1 MDGTAPTADRLETL
15 ALDVV
20 DESPTNPRKRFDQ
33 AKLEELAADIA
44 ANGLIQPVVVRP
56 RGDGRFELVVG
67 ARRTRASKMAGRG
80 TILAIVR
87 DLDDRTTLEVQLSE
101 NAQRQDVHPLEE
113 ADGYAQLI
121 EVHHA
126 TAEEVAAKV
135 GKPVGY
141 VRHRLQYRALS
152 PAAREAFFAGKLTPH
167 TALLVAR
174 IPVAALQEQATKEIT
189 AVQWNGGSMS
199 PREAGEHVRHR
210 FMLRLADAP
219 FDRGDAQLVPAAG
232 ACTTCPKRTGNQ
244 AELFADVDSPDTC
257 TDPGCFA
264 AKKEAHWQQV
274 TEKAKAKGQA
284 VLSEKAAEKVFP
296 YSDSVAH
303 GSDYVDVTDKP
314 WDVGDG
320 KKSYE
325 GLLGKDHLPP
335 VTVARD
341 KSGKVHD
348 LVKKEDLARAL
359 KAAGLSSKA
368 AAPPPSTNH
377 EAQERE
383 KKLRNRLTIDRAIA
397 AIVPAAE
404 ARKPDL
410 AQWVLVAEA
419 LLSSSY
425 DAVRAVEKRR
435 GIFNERNGGGAALKK
450 ALASMKEPQV
460 RGLVV
465 ELIATKAS
473 VYAHFGEDFKSA
485 CTLLGVDLKK
495 LEAAVSAERK
505 AAKKAKTKK
514 ASKKS
519 AKGASEPKAKPARA
533 RRAAE
538 EQPDEE
544 EQPDD
549 GDLDGDPAEEEETET
564 RVWVAMATWD
574 ALTDEAHVNLG
585 EPIVGSEVGWHEIG
599 EHMTAVVPGAELL
612 EALRSECRKR
622 GVALHEGEEP
632 PAAAPTEEPARV
644 PCTKDPAAL
653 CIPGRWVVV
662 SLFAERWTRYGDS
675 ERRDGLTHLLHGSPG
690 DHQTRLYDP
699 DGEMVAWWPD
709 GPRPPAIVDRFGK
722 GPAAAVTLYVRDDAW
737 QSLAPAAQRVVQ
749 SPAAGVSVLNIRPAG
764 AAHREMGPMTP
775 EEAEVLRAAARNVG
789 LEVFDAPPAAGAKPE
804 EPAPASAPQRV
815 LIVHTEGDDWMGA
828 RKGLPAWQA
837 DKTPGAGFTTGG
849 SAAPL
854 AMLHTPAVDSADVAK
869 LLARYQKAGRRVLD
883 LGVVAG
889 DKVFDCDPSN
899 RAIHERWNVA
909 HPHAR
914 VSVPDEPKPAKNAS
928 TKKGGR

>member
-33 AKLEELAADIA
+33 AKLEELAQDIA

-67 ARRTRASKMAGRG
+67 ARRKRASALAGRG

-174 IPVAALQEQATKEIT
+174 IPVDALQEQATKEIT
-189 AVQWNGGSMS
+189 AVQWNGGTMS
-199 PREAGEHVRHR
+199 PRDAGEHVRRR

-219 FDRGDAQLVPAAG
+219 FDRGDAALVPAVG

-264 AKKEAHWQQV
+264 EKKEAHWQQV

-284 VLSEKAAEKVFP
+284 VLSKKAAEKVFP

-303 GSDYVDVTDKP
+303 DSDYVDVTDKP

-320 KKSYE
+320 KKSYKS
-325 GLLGKDHLPP
+325 LLGKDHLPP

-341 KSGKVHD
+341 KSGKVHE

-368 AAPPPSTNH
+368 AAPSPSTNH

-383 KKLRNRLTIDRAIA
+383 KKLRKRLTIDRAIA

-410 AQWVLVAEA
+410 ALWQFIAEA
-419 LLSSSY
+419 LLTSSW

-450 ALASMKEPQV
+450 ALGTMKEPQV

-473 VYAHFGEDFKSA
+473 VYAHFGDDFRSA
-485 CTLLGVDLKK
+485 CKLLGVDLKK
-495 LEAAVSAERK
+495 LEAAVTAERK
-505 AAKKAKTKK
+505 AAKKAK
-514 ASKKS
+514 AKKS
-519 AKGASEPKAKPARA
+519 SKKGASEPKAKPARA

-538 EQPDEE
+538 EQEEDFEEEEPDEE
-544 EQPDD
+544 EQLDD
-549 GDLDGDPAEEEETET
+549 GDLDGDPAEEDETET
-564 RVWVAMATWD
+564 RVWVAMAVWD
-574 ALTDEAHVNLG
+574 ALDIEARAHLD

-612 EALRSECRKR
+612 EALRSECQKR
-622 GVALHEGEEP
+622 GIALHEGEEP
-632 PAAAPTEEPARV
+632 PAAAP
-644 PCTKDPAAL
+644 
-653 CIPGRWVVV
+653 
-662 SLFAERWTRYGDS
+662 
-675 ERRDGLTHLLHGSPG
+675 
-690 DHQTRLYDP
+690 
-699 DGEMVAWWPD
+699 
-709 GPRPPAIVDRFGK
+709 
-722 GPAAAVTLYVRDDAW
+722 AAAVTLYVLDEAW
-737 QSLAPAAQRVVQ
+737 QALAPAAQRVVQ

-764 AAHREMGPMTP
+764 AAHRELGPMTP

-804 EPAPASAPQRV
+804 EPKPASAPQRV

-899 RAIHERWNVA
+899 RAIRERWNVA

-914 VSVPDEPKPAKNAS
+914 VSVPEEPKPAKKAS